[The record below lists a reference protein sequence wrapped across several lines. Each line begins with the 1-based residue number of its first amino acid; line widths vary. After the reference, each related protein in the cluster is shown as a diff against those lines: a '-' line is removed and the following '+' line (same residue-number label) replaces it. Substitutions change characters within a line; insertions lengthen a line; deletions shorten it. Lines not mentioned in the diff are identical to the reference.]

1 MPPNVRRKLRNSSLG
16 ILALLCLFASSG
28 EGQTNSSKIDG
39 ILKQLEKAQA
49 FSGVSISPDGRWI
62 TWTQAALSGSRDT
75 EIYLLDRKTGAAAP
89 RRITAGDGHS
99 AFEEKDVTW
108 SPDSTQIAF
117 LSNAASSQ
125 RQVVV
130 ASAASGQVRR
140 LTNLKGYVKSPR
152 WSPDGK
158 RIAFLCAENG
168 GGGGPLEAVA
178 AQTGSIAAEMH
189 NQRVAVVDVEGGA
202 LRQVSPAELNIYEY
216 DWSPDG
222 KRFAAIAAPGP
233 ADDNWWIA
241 QLYVLDGASGKM
253 KPLYKSEPACQLAV
267 PRWSPDGKQVG
278 FIGGL
283 MSDEGFLGGD
293 IFTVPAEGG
302 EARNLTPGIKSSPN
316 GFRWQNERQIL
327 FTEAVDGGGAIAML
341 DVASGRTEMLW
352 KGAETLHQDGNYSN
366 LALANDGKSSAAIR
380 SSWEHAPEIW
390 TGPIGQWQQ
399 VTHANI
405 EQQQHWD
412 KSESVVWQSDGS
424 RVQGWLLYPQHF
436 DAAKR
441 YPMVVSIHGGPAGMR
456 APGWPS
462 VHFDLSVMAG
472 LGYFVFF
479 PNARGSTGSGEAFTR
494 ANVKDFGGGDLRD
507 VLAGV
512 DEVVKRV
519 PVDDNRIGVAGWS
532 YGGFMTMW
540 TVTQTQRFR
549 AAVAGAGIAN
559 WQSYYGQNSIDQWM
573 IPYFGASVYDD
584 PAVYAKSSP
593 ITFIKQVKTPTL
605 VVVGERDGECPAP
618 QSFEFWHALK
628 TLGVPTELVV
638 YAGEGHSFQKQKD
651 RVDVLRRTVNWFDE
665 YLKVP
670 STAAEQLKQEEK
682 QRILGF
688 IPEFNISNISDAAR
702 LSGKQKLHLAFK
714 SATDPFA
721 FLTAG
726 IDAGLS
732 QRSNDHP
739 GYGQGMQGYGKRF
752 GASYADSFDGA
763 IIGNGILPSL
773 LHQDPRYFR
782 KGVGN
787 FRNRLLY
794 SMLSTVRTRSDDGRW
809 QPNYSNLL
817 GNLAAGGISNLYY
830 PEADRGAGLTFE
842 RALTVSAEGA
852 MGAVLYEFWPDV
864 ARKLSKRKHS

>member
-1 MPPNVRRKLRNSSLG
+1 V
-16 ILALLCLFASSG
+16 
-28 EGQTNSSKIDG
+28 
-39 ILKQLEKAQA
+39 
-49 FSGVSISPDGRWI
+49 
-62 TWTQAALSGSRDT
+62 TWTQAAASGSRNT
-75 EIYLLDRKTGAAAP
+75 EIYLLDRKPGAAEP
-89 RRITAGDGHS
+89 RRITAGDGQS
-99 AFEEKDVTW
+99 AFEEKEVTW
-108 SPDSTQIAF
+108 SSDSAEIAF
-117 LSNAASSQ
+117 LSNAGSGQ
-125 RQVVV
+125 QQVMV

-140 LTNLKGYVKSPR
+140 LTNLKGYVRDPR

-158 RIAFLCAENG
+158 RIAFLYAENG

-178 AQTGSIAAEMH
+178 AQTGSIASEIH
-189 NQRVAVVDVEGGA
+189 NQRVAVIDVEGGA

-222 KRFAAIAAPGP
+222 TRFAAIAAPGP
-233 ADDNWWIA
+233 ADDNWWVA
-241 QLYVLDGASGKM
+241 QLYVLDGVSGKM
-253 KPLYKSEPACQLAV
+253 KALYKPEPEQQLAV
-267 PRWSPDGKQVG
+267 PRWSPDGRQVA

-293 IFTVPAEGG
+293 IFAAPAEGG
-302 EARNLTPGIKSSPN
+302 KARNLTPGIKGSPS
-316 GFRWQNERQIL
+316 GFRWQSEHEIL
-327 FTEAVDGGGAIAML
+327 FTEAVDGGGAIATL
-341 DVASGRTEMLW
+341 DAASGRTEMLW
-352 KGAETLHQDGNYSN
+352 KGAETLHQDGNYPN
-366 LALANDGKSSAAIR
+366 LALANDGKTSAAIR
-380 SSWEHAPEIW
+380 SSWERAPEVW
-390 TGPIGQWQQ
+390 TGPLGQWEQA
-399 VTHANI
+399 THANA
-405 EQQQHWD
+405 EQQPRWG
-412 KSESVVWQSDGS
+412 KAESVAWQSDGFG
-424 RVQGWLLYPQHF
+424 VQGWLLYPEHF

-456 APGWPS
+456 SPGWPS

-507 VLAGV
+507 ILAGV
-512 DEVVKRV
+512 DEVVRRA
-519 PVDDNRIGVAGWS
+519 PVDGNRIGVAGWS

-573 IPYFGASVYDD
+573 LPYFGASVYDD

-638 YAGEGHSFQKQKD
+638 YAGEGHSFREQKD
-651 RVDVLRRTVNWFDE
+651 RLDVLRRTVNWFDE
-665 YLKVP
+665 YLKAPATAKAEAASRPV
-670 STAAEQLKQEEK
+670 TAAEQLKQEEK

-688 IPEFNISNISDAAR
+688 IPEFNTSNDADAAR
-702 LSGKQKLHLAFK
+702 LSRKQKLHLAFK
-714 SATDPFA
+714 GATDPFA

-732 QRSNDHP
+732 QQSDDHA

-752 GASYADSFDGA
+752 GASYADSFNGA
-763 IIGNGILPSL
+763 ILGNGILPSL

-782 KGVGN
+782 KGSGS
-787 FRNRLLY
+787 FKGRLVY
-794 SMLSTVRTRSDDGRW
+794 SALSTVRARSDEGRW

-852 MGAVLYEFWPDV
+852 IGAFLYEFWPDIS
-864 ARKLSKRKHS
+864 RKLSKKKHA